1 MAAIN
6 TQSTYA
12 ADVSNFI
19 QKEKLPLVQ
28 RQLVLYQ
35 FGQALRLPKQRG
47 LTYTATRYDRTNL
60 PIAPL
65 SEGVPPTGETIP
77 IAQVSVTAQQWG
89 DTITVTD
96 IADFSIEHPLFVTA
110 KDLIALNAQE
120 TLERNTANALMA
132 NTQINYVNS
141 RGARASLVAGDVM
154 NSHEVNRVCTAL
166 RIIGAY
172 QFNGMLEEDQKI
184 TAGKPSMSSKDP
196 KGFKH
201 FVAVVRPEVE
211 ADLRENSTVVLAWA
225 NSDVN
230 KLYNDELG
238 YWAGARW
245 VVSNMMPYFVG
256 NAAPNNG
263 GGASDDGSYTG
274 SNVGGA
280 LPAATYYVQIVG
292 FLNQL
297 GYETLIGQPSGGI
310 VIGGAGVGSISITTP
325 NVTGYTYGVY
335 LDTVVAP
342 VHLGV
347 SGSGPT
353 VGPLAGQAVG
363 IAPNTT
369 ITLTGVGVARTPP
382 AAPAEDVS
390 VYPTF
395 FFGKDAYGQVMLDD
409 MKFYFLDKAEKV
421 DPLNQLY
428 MVGWKC
434 MWNTLILNNNFMA
447 RVESTSNFSATFG

>member
-1 MAAIN
+1 MGITN

-47 LTYTATRYDRTNL
+47 LSYTATRYDRTNL
-60 PIAPL
+60 PLAPL
-65 SEGVPPTGETIP
+65 SEGVPPTGESIP

-132 NTQINYVNS
+132 NTQINYVNT
-141 RGARASLVAGDVM
+141 RGARASLQAGDVM
-154 NSHEVNRVCTAL
+154 NSHEVSRMVTAL
-166 RIIGAY
+166 RIIGAAEY
-172 QFNGMLEEDQKI
+172 NGQLEEDAKI
-184 TAGKPSMSSKDP
+184 TAGKPSMASKDP
-196 KGFKH
+196 KGFSH
-201 FVAVVRPEVE
+201 YVVVCRPEVE
-211 ADLRENSTVVLAWA
+211 SDLRENSTVVLAWA

-230 KLYNDELG
+230 KLYNNELG

-245 VVSNMMPYFVG
+245 VRSNMMPYFVG
-256 NAAPNNG
+256 NGTPTT
-263 GGASDDGSYTG
+263 GASPANGSFTG
-274 SNVGGA
+274 SNTGGA
-280 LPAATYYVQIVG
+280 LPAGTYFLQIVG
-292 FLNQL
+292 FLSQL
-297 GYETLIGQPSGGI
+297 GYETLIGQVSAGI
-310 VIGGAGVGSISITTP
+310 VIGGTGAGSISVTLPTT
-325 NVTGYTYGVY
+325 TGYTYGVY
-335 LDTVVAP
+335 LGTNAGGP
-342 VHLGV
+342 TNLGT
-347 SGSGPT
+347 SSAGPT

-363 IAPNTT
+363 LQPGAVV
-369 ITLTGVGVARTPP
+369 TLTGVGVSRTPP
-382 AAPAEDVS
+382 AAPASGITVF
-390 VYPTF
+390 PTF

-434 MWNTLILNNNFMA
+434 MWNTIILNNNFMG
-447 RVESTSNFSATFG
+447 RVESTSGFNASFG

>member
-1 MAAIN
+1 MAVTN
-6 TQSTYA
+6 FSSTYA

-65 SEGVPPTGETIP
+65 SEGVPPTGESIP

-96 IADFSIEHPLFVTA
+96 IADFSIEHPLFMTA

-132 NTQINYVNS
+132 GTQINYVNS
-141 RGARASLVAGDVM
+141 RGSRAALVAGDVM
-154 NSHEVNRVCTAL
+154 NSHEVNRMNTAL
-166 RIIGAY
+166 RVIGAA
-172 QFNGMLEEDQKI
+172 QFNGQLEEDSKI
-184 TAGKPSMSSKDP
+184 TAGKPSMASKDP

-201 FVAVVRPEVE
+201 FVCVVRPEVE
-211 ADLRENSTVVLAWA
+211 SDLRENSTVVLAWA

-238 YWAGARW
+238 YWAGCRW
-245 VVSNMMPYFVG
+245 VSSNMVPYFVG
-256 NAAPNNG
+256 NGTPTTGASAANGSFTGSNG
-263 GGASDDGSYTG
+263 GGA
-274 SNVGGA
+274 
-280 LPAATYYVQIVG
+280 LAANTYYVQIVG
-292 FLNQL
+292 FLSQL
-297 GYETLIGQPSGGI
+297 GYETLIGQVSGAI
-310 VIGGAGVGSISITTP
+310 VIGGGGTGSVSVTVPTT
-325 NVTGYTYGVY
+325 TGYTYGVY
-335 LDTVVAP
+335 IGTNAAGP
-342 VHLGV
+342 TNLGV
-347 SGSGPT
+347 SSSGPT

-363 IAPNTT
+363 IAPGAT
-369 ITLTGVGVARTPP
+369 ITVTGVGVARTPP
-382 AAPAEDVS
+382 AAPASGVT
-390 VYPTF
+390 VFPTF

-409 MKFYFLDKAEKV
+409 MKFYFLDKAEKI

-434 MWNTLILNNNFMA
+434 MWNTLILNNNFMG
-447 RVESTSNFSATFG
+447 RVEGTSNFSATFG